1 MLWRLPKSDLATE
14 QAVTL
19 VIMVAFNLSFM
30 ENEMFIIQRKHKRKI
45 MIGITLI

>member
-14 QAVTL
+14 QAETL

-30 ENEMFIIQRKHKRKI
+30 ENEMFYR
-45 MIGITLI
+45 

>member
-1 MLWRLPKSDLATE
+1 MLWRLPKSELATE

-30 ENEMFIIQRKHKRKI
+30 ENEMFYR
-45 MIGITLI
+45 